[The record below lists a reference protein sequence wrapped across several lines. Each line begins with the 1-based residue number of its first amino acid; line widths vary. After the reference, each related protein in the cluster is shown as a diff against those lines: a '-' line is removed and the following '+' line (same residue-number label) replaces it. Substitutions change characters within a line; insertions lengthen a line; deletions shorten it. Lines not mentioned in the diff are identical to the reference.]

1 MTICHKLVCTCGKK
15 FLATYDDEESVP
27 ELCPTCQP
35 KEVHETVEDQAQ
47 CIDGM
52 SLLVS
57 ERDSENWDSGW
68 EH

>member
-15 FLATYDDEESVP
+15 FLATYNDEESVP
-27 ELCPTCQP
+27 ELCSACQP
-35 KEVHETVEDQAQ
+35 SEESDAVAVQTQ

-52 SLLVS
+52 SLLYS
-57 ERDSENWDSGW
+57 ERDSENWDNGW